1 MNMHHRIIFLFVV
14 LLGIT
19 TCKKE
24 SLEPTIIVAN
34 IEREFSISYVEKF
47 SKTGRHLQFDIST
60 LKEQPCG
67 NYYVKT
73 DWLQS
78 ASLLKL
84 NISGIEKNG
93 VCSGNAAIAKG
104 VAISEPFP
112 EGSWPID
119 VYIQNIIRNPGKLII
134 QKNSYQLLLESSHGI
149 TLVQKDL
156 QKIPTGTIW
165 GHIAYKP
172 EYAATARVF
181 LEELKKLTRNNL
193 LADGEYGYFNIQN
206 EEIKFKEI
214 PADYSVLPIIRLQ
227 NSNVDLIL
235 NLVNTFRKNHPL
247 NFTIQLSDTN
257 GIFY

>member
-1 MNMHHRIIFLFVV
+1 MKHNIIILFAL

-19 TCKKE
+19 TCKRE

-60 LKEQPCG
+60 LKEQPCE

-73 DWLQS
+73 DCLQS
-78 ASLLKL
+78 SSLLKL

-93 VCSGNAAIAKG
+93 GCSGNAAIAKG
-104 VAISEPFP
+104 SVISEAFA

-134 QKNSYQLLLESSHGI
+134 QKNSYQLILESSYGI
-149 TLVQKDL
+149 TLEQKDL
-156 QKIPTGTIW
+156 QKIPSGTIW
-165 GHIAYKP
+165 GYIAYKP

-181 LEELKKLTRNNL
+181 LEELKKITRNNL
-193 LADGEYGYFNIQN
+193 LEDGEYGYFNVQN
-206 EEIKFKEI
+206 EQIKFKDI
-214 PADYSVLPIIRLQ
+214 PADYSVLPIIRFQ
-227 NSNVDLIL
+227 NSNVDLLL
-235 NLVNTFRKNHPL
+235 NLINTFRKNNPL

-257 GIFY
+257 GIIY